1 MSCRRRQFLPVLP
14 ALLTTTAAVEAS
26 PAAALVAPPLRVV
39 YPRPVRDVDRS
50 SLFPLQLLKLALDAS
65 GVRCELS
72 ASKDLMVQSRALKEL
87 EAPQDHLHIAW
98 SMTSVQREQSLLP
111 VRIPIFKGLY
121 GWRVLLIK
129 QGQQAAWSEVDGLDG
144 LKRFTLVQGHDWPDT
159 EILRANGLTVTTG
172 SSFAALFKMLDMGRA
187 QAFPRSVLEAGWEQE
202 GQKQLFA
209 VEPKLVLHYPT
220 AVYFFVRPGDQRL
233 AALVELGLNRLLANG
248 GFDRL
253 FDAHHAEPLRQAGLH
268 KRRVIELHNPLLPE
282 QTPLARKE
290 LWRLP

>member
-1 MSCRRRQFLPVLP
+1 
-14 ALLTTTAAVEAS
+14 
-26 PAAALVAPPLRVV
+26 
-39 YPRPVRDVDRS
+39 
-50 SLFPLQLLKLALDAS
+50 LLKLALDAS

-121 GWRVLLIK
+121 GWRLLLIK
-129 QGQQAAWSEVDGLDG
+129 QGQQGAWKDVTGLDS
-144 LKRFTLVQGHDWPDT
+144 LKRFALVQGHDWPDT

-172 SSFAALFKMLDMGRA
+172 TSFAALFKMLDVGRA
-187 QAFPRSVLEAGWEQE
+187 QGFPRSVLEVGWEQE

-209 VEPKLVLHYPT
+209 IEPSLVLHYPT

-233 AALVELGLNRLLANG
+233 AGLVELGLNRLLANG

-253 FDAHHAEPLRQAGLH
+253 FDTYHSESINKAGLH
-268 KRRVIELHNPLLPE
+268 MRRLIELRNPLLPE
-282 QTPLARKE
+282 LTPLARKE
-290 LWRLP
+290 LWRWP